1 MEEIASTEMIA
12 QQQKHNL
19 YQHESIIMIV
29 QASTSIS

>member
-1 MEEIASTEMIA
+1 MEEISSTERIA
-12 QQQKHNL
+12 QQKHNL